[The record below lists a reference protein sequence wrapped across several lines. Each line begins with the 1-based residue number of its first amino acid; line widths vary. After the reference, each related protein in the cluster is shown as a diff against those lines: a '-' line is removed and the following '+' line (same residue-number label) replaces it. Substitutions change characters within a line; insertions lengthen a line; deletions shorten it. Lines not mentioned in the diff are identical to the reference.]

1 MKWVRAKDGAVF
13 GVCRGLAKT
22 LEIPVGALRLF
33 WLASVLFFGAGVG
46 IYLILAVTL
55 PREDKVAEAMEPWIL
70 GVCAKISQRTEIE
83 VGAVRFFT
91 VCLALLSGGA
101 VLIGYLLLYFLLDNN
116 NKTQSSESKPS
127 TPPSIT

>member
-1 MKWVRAKDGAVF
+1 MKWVRSKDGAVF
-13 GVCRGLAKT
+13 GVCKGLAKT

-33 WLASVLFFGAGVG
+33 WLASMLFFGAGVG

-70 GVCAKISQRTEIE
+70 GVCAKISRRMEIE
-83 VGAVRFFT
+83 VGAVRFFA

-101 VLIGYLLLYFLLDNN
+101 ALVGYLLLYFLLDD